1 MSPFI
6 HGNVLMSISVR
17 DESVIWSFLLF
28 SLWYCLKSEFYYLS
42 FSPSLNIILSNDF
55 KYIVCNFQS
64 STTNKNVFVNILVWS
79 KTNVIIYNNNKN
91 NNNKII
97 NN

>member
-6 HGNVLMSISVR
+6 QRNVLMNISVK
-17 DESVIWSFLLF
+17 DESVIWTFLLF

-42 FSPSLNIILSNDF
+42 LPHKIILLNDL

-64 STTNKNVFVNILVWS
+64 STTTKTSFVNILVWS
-79 KTNVIIYNNNKN
+79 KTNVIIYNNNKK